1 MASSLGVLLCHPSVA
16 AVEDNYVIAVPVRD
30 KALMRVTIGDKTYYD
45 TANGV
50 RISDTRVHLFR
61 VSKELLDRE
70 KSYTIHAARVILR
83 LPFTCFSAPEQSYTY
98 SFRPVPPEEGPMHIC
113 HISDCHGRRK
123 APADSAAFFGKDL
136 NLLILNGDIQD
147 YSATI
152 DQILLPYQ
160 IASDVTGGE
169 IPVIFS
175 RGNHDLRGAAA
186 EKMSLLYPTANGRS
200 YFYVRLG
207 AFWFLLL
214 DCGEDKRDTHPEYGG
229 TAAYEPWRVE
239 QTEYLHKL
247 AESGVYRDAGI
258 RHRMVISHV
267 PFAIRN
273 LEDCRGE
280 KTPFDIEN
288 DIYNEWVRVM
298 NEQIH
303 PELMIAGH
311 FHQTEVV
318 PKDAPRNS
326 RALQCDILIGGK
338 PGSKDEYTSANL
350 TVQDS
355 LCLIAYV
362 NQSGNIVKRDTID
375 LHIEK

>member
-1 MASSLGVLLCHPSVA
+1 MKDLDCRGLACPQPVIRCREAVA
-16 AVEDNYVIAVPVRD
+16 A
-30 KALMRVTIGDKTYYD
+30 
-45 TANGV
+45 
-50 RISDTRVHLFR
+50 
-61 VSKELLDRE
+61 
-70 KSYTIHAARVILR
+70 
-83 LPFTCFSAPEQSYTY
+83 
-98 SFRPVPPEEGPMHIC
+98 
-113 HISDCHGRRK
+113 
-123 APADSAAFFGKDL
+123 
-136 NLLILNGDIQD
+136 
-147 YSATI
+147 
-152 DQILLPYQ
+152 
-160 IASDVTGGE
+160 
-169 IPVIFS
+169 
-175 RGNHDLRGAAA
+175 GAAA
-186 EKMSLLYPTANGRS
+186 LSVKVDNLAARENVLRYLGNNGFTCTCEEKDGIFHIRATRSGSTTATAPETGGDDTGARTLVLITTPTLGRGDDTLGQRLMETFLGTLPEMRNLWRVVLLNGG
-200 YFYVRLG
+200 VRLSATPG
-207 AFWFLLL
+207 PAL
-214 DCGEDKRDTHPEYGG
+214 DALK
-229 TAAYEPWRVE
+229 
-239 QTEYLHKL
+239 KL